1 MLTLSS
7 LTRTAKK
14 YAIDS
19 SVSNE
24 EFLNAFIQPYIEAGR
39 IKARNGEV
47 FHLNAPRTSN
57 LVNGKADIPQALK
70 KSLSRFGIADATAK
84 RMNAFVSDY
93 IGSDDA
99 PYLMADTLSLLDLGE
114 EADRRAYEKLA
125 KLRDDAPSFL
135 TAALIEALGRSNIA
149 PSRQAL
155 WQSGT
160 GSLSV
165 EVGDLLSKGF
175 GRRRKYRNIVVV
187 PVDSAFDTVVTAGC
201 ETFDKPRVSAMTL
214 HGKWLQRM
222 YQCGET
228 TKSLD
233 KRIHEN
239 LELRGIR
246 PLDSEIQGRRYPIGT
261 VAVVENDK
269 AFFFLLAV
277 SDFDEGNVARST
289 SDTVRDALDVLIDTY
304 DAMGQGFDLYLPLI
318 GTGLSRAGLCH
329 IDSYRLI
336 AETLGRRA
344 QNIHGNITII
354 VRPDDVIRL
363 KPENKP
369 R

>member
-57 LVNGKADIPQALK
+57 LVN
-70 KSLSRFGIADATAK
+70 
-84 RMNAFVSDY
+84 
-93 IGSDDA
+93 
-99 PYLMADTLSLLDLGE
+99 
-114 EADRRAYEKLA
+114 
-125 KLRDDAPSFL
+125 
-135 TAALIEALGRSNIA
+135 
-149 PSRQAL
+149 
-155 WQSGT
+155 
-160 GSLSV
+160 
-165 EVGDLLSKGF
+165 
-175 GRRRKYRNIVVV
+175 
-187 PVDSAFDTVVTAGC
+187 
-201 ETFDKPRVSAMTL
+201 
-214 HGKWLQRM
+214 
-222 YQCGET
+222 
-228 TKSLD
+228 
-233 KRIHEN
+233 
-239 LELRGIR
+239 
-246 PLDSEIQGRRYPIGT
+246 
-261 VAVVENDK
+261 DK

-277 SDFDEGNVARST
+277 SDFNEGNVARSA
-289 SDTVRDALDVLIDTY
+289 SDTVRDALDALIDTY